1 MIRHQKL
8 RTVANSDSAL
18 DIDSTFQ
25 ERVVFLE
32 ELLDIKDHAIP
43 KQAATS
49 GVQHPRRDL
58 MENELIVTNMNSVA
72 CVCATLVASYDVD
85 LLSEHVY
92 DLSFSFITPLA
103 SNDDC
108 AGTLIRHD
116 VPCKTTKKK
125 RARPR
130 AEGRTRD

>member
-1 MIRHQKL
+1 VIRHQKL
-8 RTVANSDSAL
+8 SAVANADSAL
-18 DIDSTFQ
+18 NVDSTFQ
-25 ERVVFLE
+25 ECVVFLE
-32 ELLDIKDHAIP
+32 KLLDIKDHTVP
-43 KQAATS
+43 KQATTS
-49 GVQHPRRDL
+49 GVEYPRRDL
-58 MENELIVTNMNSVA
+58 MKNELIVTNMDSVA

-92 DLSFSFITPLA
+92 DLSLSFITPLA

-125 RARPR
+125 RVRPR